1 MKSHLNTSLEPPKL
15 TNSEL
20 SKRKNLDRAPRP
32 RLASTIVLTHGP
44 KNKLK
49 ILMGKRSIKHDFM
62 PSVYVFPGGRVDK
75 SDSYAKYTGELSMR
89 TKTILETA
97 YNPRKARALVLAS
110 LRETYEET
118 SLMIG
123 RKEDHKTTSKSTWNE
138 FYKAGL
144 TPSLDGIEVFGRA
157 ITPPHRHKRFDAW
170 FFIKNIETQSPPDI
184 SDTAELEDVAWF
196 TFEQIW
202 ELNLQRATKMM
213 LNALVEYLNFQSLP
227 SNIFFSRAERGKFI
241 TDTYP
246 KA

>member
-1 MKSHLNTSLEPPKL
+1 MKSHIKASLEPPKL
-15 TNSEL
+15 TDAEL

-44 KNKLK
+44 KNKPK

-62 PSVYVFPGGRVDK
+62 PSVFVFPGGRVDK
-75 SDSYAKYTGELSMR
+75 CDSYAKYTGELSLR

-123 RKEDHKTTSKSTWNE
+123 SKGIYKTNSTSTWSE
-138 FYKAGL
+138 FHKAGL
-144 TPSLDGIEVFGRA
+144 TPSLNGIEVFGRA

-170 FFIKNIETQSPPDI
+170 FFIKNIETQIPPDI

-213 LNALVEYLNFQSLP
+213 LNALVEYLNFQTP
-227 SNIFFSRAERGKFI
+227 PPHIFFSRAERGKFI